1 MDLDEIGI
9 GDALGTDYFHL
20 REQMTAQQAD
30 YLARTREF
38 VRTEVHPVII
48 DYWEK
53 AEFPWPLIEKLGPV
67 GIIGDGIVGYG
78 CPDMDP
84 MSAGLIAMEMTRG
97 DGSMGTFLVVHGGLA
112 MKSIFMLGSEEQKQK
127 WLPPMARL
135 EKIGAFALTE
145 PDHGSDSVA
154 LETSARRDG
163 DSYVINGA
171 KKWIGNGT
179 IADVVVV
186 WARDVEDGQVKGF
199 LVEKGTPGYNARKIE
214 HKVPLRA
221 VWQAEIALDDMR
233 VPAENKLPGANTF
246 KDTAKILV
254 GTRLSCAWGALGSA
268 VGGFDAALSYAKGR
282 KQFGKPLAGHQ
293 IIQQRLVKM
302 LADVTAMQL
311 YCLQMTR
318 LAEQNRLGD
327 TLAGLGKFHNT
338 TRARAVLAEARDLL
352 GGNGILLDYQ
362 VIKHMVDLEAIHT
375 FEGTET
381 IQALIVGRDIT
392 GISAFA

>member
-38 VRTEVHPVII
+38 VRTEVRPTII

-67 GIIGDGIVGYG
+67 GIIGDGIAGYG

-112 MKSIFMLGSEEQKQK
+112 MKSIFMLGSEEQKRK

-154 LETSARRDG
+154 LETSARCDG

-179 IADVVVV
+179 IAMSS
-186 WARDVEDGQVKGF
+186 WCGPATSRTARSRDSSWRKARRAT
-199 LVEKGTPGYNARKIE
+199 TPARSSTRSRCGRSGR
-214 HKVPLRA
+214 PRSR
-221 VWQAEIALDDMR
+221 WMR
-233 VPAENKLPGANTF
+233 
-246 KDTAKILV
+246 
-254 GTRLSCAWGALGSA
+254 
-268 VGGFDAALSYAKGR
+268 
-282 KQFGKPLAGHQ
+282 
-293 IIQQRLVKM
+293 
-302 LADVTAMQL
+302 
-311 YCLQMTR
+311 
-318 LAEQNRLGD
+318 
-327 TLAGLGKFHNT
+327 
-338 TRARAVLAEARDLL
+338 
-352 GGNGILLDYQ
+352 
-362 VIKHMVDLEAIHT
+362 
-375 FEGTET
+375 
-381 IQALIVGRDIT
+381 
-392 GISAFA
+392 

>member
-1 MDLDEIGI
+1 
-9 GDALGTDYFHL
+9 
-20 REQMTAQQAD
+20 
-30 YLARTREF
+30 
-38 VRTEVHPVII
+38 
-48 DYWEK
+48 
-53 AEFPWPLIEKLGPV
+53 
-67 GIIGDGIVGYG
+67 
-78 CPDMDP
+78 

-112 MKSIFMLGSEEQKQK
+112 MKSIFMLGSEEQKRK

-135 EKIGAFALTE
+135 KKIGAFALTE

-199 LVEKGTPGYNARKIE
+199 LVEKGTPGYNAKKIE

-221 VWQAEIALDDMR
+221 VWQAEIALDEMM
-233 VPAENKLPGANTF
+233 VPVENKLPGANTF

-268 VGGFDAALSYAKGR
+268 VGGFDAALSYAKSR

-318 LAEQNRLGD
+318 LAEQGRLGD

-338 TRARAVLAEARDLL
+338 TRARAVLAEGTRPVGRQRNPARTPGDQTHGRPRGHPHVRGHRDHPGADRRARHHRHQRIRLTAATARDR
-352 GGNGILLDYQ
+352 NGLARTRDVPDTTCRTHCASGQARAESVIL
-362 VIKHMVDLEAIHT
+362 
-375 FEGTET
+375 
-381 IQALIVGRDIT
+381 
-392 GISAFA
+392 

>member
-38 VRTEVHPVII
+38 VRTEVNPII
-48 DYWEK
+48 IEYWEK

-199 LVEKGTPGYNARKIE
+199 LVEKGTPGYNAKKIE

-221 VWQAEIALDDMR
+221 VWQAQIALDEMR
-233 VPAENKLPGANTF
+233 VPASRTSCPGR
-246 KDTAKILV
+246 
-254 GTRLSCAWGALGSA
+254 TRSRTRPRSWSARGSRGCGARWGRRSAGSTPPCPTPRVASSSASRWPAIRSSSNAW
-268 VGGFDAALSYAKGR
+268 
-282 KQFGKPLAGHQ
+282 
-293 IIQQRLVKM
+293 
-302 LADVTAMQL
+302 
-311 YCLQMTR
+311 
-318 LAEQNRLGD
+318 
-327 TLAGLGKFHNT
+327 
-338 TRARAVLAEARDLL
+338 
-352 GGNGILLDYQ
+352 
-362 VIKHMVDLEAIHT
+362 
-375 FEGTET
+375 
-381 IQALIVGRDIT
+381 
-392 GISAFA
+392 